1 MLVFV
6 RNNIV
11 SAAVILLAAHAAAQP
26 SAPATAQKPAEAV
39 KSIARPSES
48 ASKSGQDRTE
58 PRSDNQKESP
68 RITSSPAAGA
78 AAPGA
83 SETKA
88 EPAEG
93 LRVAPV
99 GRRDP
104 FRPITLNVRANVRR
118 RENLSPLE
126 RYELGQLN
134 LVGIVWDIK
143 EPTAMVEDSSGLGY
157 VVKVGTLI
165 GSNDGKVKEIKRD
178 GLIIEELFVDLY
190 GAKKRREVSMRLAV
204 EQ

>member
-1 MLVFV
+1 MLVFEK
-6 RNNIV
+6 NQIV
-11 SAAVILLAAHAAAQP
+11 FAALFLIAAHAAAQP
-26 SAPATAQKPAEAV
+26 TAPAPAQRSAEAV
-39 KSIARPSES
+39 KSAARPAES
-48 ASKSGQDRTE
+48 ASKSQQDRSETK
-58 PRSDNQKESP
+58 SDNQKEST
-68 RITSSPAAGA
+68 RITGSSVPGPAASGGA
-78 AAPGA
+78 E
-83 SETKA
+83 SKT

-126 RYELGQLN
+126 RYDLGQLN

-143 EPTAMVEDSSGLGY
+143 EPTAMVEDTSGLGY

-178 GLIIEELFVDLY
+178 GLIIEEVFVDLY

>member
-1 MLVFV
+1 MLVFEK
-6 RNNIV
+6 NKIAFAALLLIV
-11 SAAVILLAAHAAAQP
+11 AHASAQP
-26 SAPATAQKPAEAV
+26 NAPATAQKPAEAI

-48 ASKSGQDRTE
+48 ASKGGQDQSE
-58 PRSDNQKESP
+58 KQKV
-68 RITSSPAAGA
+68 TSSVTSSSAAGPAAS
-78 AAPGA
+78 APA
-83 SETKA
+83 ETKV

-93 LRVAPV
+93 SRVAPV

-126 RYELGQLN
+126 RYELGQRN

-178 GLIIEELFVDLY
+178 GLIVEEIFVDLY
-190 GAKKRREVSMRLAV
+190 GAKKRREVSMKLAV